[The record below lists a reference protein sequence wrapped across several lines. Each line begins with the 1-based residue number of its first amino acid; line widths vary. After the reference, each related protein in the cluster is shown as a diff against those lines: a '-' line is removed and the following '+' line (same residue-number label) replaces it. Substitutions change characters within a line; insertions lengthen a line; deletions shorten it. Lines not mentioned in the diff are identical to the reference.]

1 MVSSNVLK
9 ELFTY
14 NYWARDRQLEA
25 CAALRWDQLQCPLGN
40 SFSSLHGT
48 LVHLLGAEWV
58 WLERLRGRSPAGLL
72 PAAEFSSLDAITNR
86 WRIVER
92 GCLDY
97 LDTLTEQQLSANVA
111 YKNFSGET
119 WRYPVWLTL
128 LHVLNH
134 QTYHRGQVTT
144 LLRQL
149 GAKPPAVDLLVADDW
164 GLFQRTHSLEPGA
177 SPHRLHPVN
186 V

>member
-1 MVSSNVLK
+1 MIPLHVIRD
-9 ELFTY
+9 LFAY

-40 SFSSLHGT
+40 SFSSLHDT

-58 WLERLRGRSPAGLL
+58 WLERLRGRSPAGL
-72 PAAEFSSLDAITNR
+72 PAAGEFPSLETITNR

-92 GCLDY
+92 GFLDY
-97 LDTLTEQQLSANVA
+97 LDTLNKEHLSAKVS
-111 YKNFSGET
+111 YKNFSGVT
-119 WRYPVWLTL
+119 WRYPVWLAL
-128 LHVLNH
+128 LYILNH

-149 GAKPPAVDLLVADDW
+149 GAKPPAVDLLLADDW
-164 GLFQRTHSLEPGA
+164 GLFQRTHALEAEPK
-177 SPHRLHPVN
+177 PQ
-186 V
+186 